1 MAAIKVHPLLRA
13 RRESSPDDA
22 AVDAPLCGAS
32 GSHTSQPTCDA
43 TGVIDTGSNPRH
55 RIASVR
61 HQETP
66 ADVERIT
73 TVSHPTDPD
82 DFPRDCRRR
91 HWLVPPEQRP
101 GVDIA
106 SARLGR
112 HVTIGAGSVLPGCE
126 IGEGASVEAM
136 SRVTQSPAP
145 WGTHDGVPAL
155 LIKKSR
161 RSTFRQWRPN

>member
-1 MAAIKVHPLLRA
+1 MTPPWMHHFAGPQARTLRNRHAMQPALSTPAVTPAI
-13 RRESSPDDA
+13 ESRLYA
-22 AVDAPLCGAS
+22 
-32 GSHTSQPTCDA
+32 
-43 TGVIDTGSNPRH
+43 
-55 RIASVR
+55 
-61 HQETP
+61 HQGTP

-136 SRVTQSPAP
+136 SRVTQSLAP